1 MGEAR
6 IAARLMARI
15 IACVAAVGHDAAGA
29 FSLKEREG
37 RAASGEAGQGWFF
50 PLLVLNPLPDFQHVA
65 PLVRRSMMRV

>member
-1 MGEAR
+1 VGEAR

-37 RAASGEAGQGWFF
+37 RAASGEAGLGRFF
-50 PLLVLNPLPDFQHVA
+50 PAADFKSLA
-65 PLVRRSMMRV
+65 